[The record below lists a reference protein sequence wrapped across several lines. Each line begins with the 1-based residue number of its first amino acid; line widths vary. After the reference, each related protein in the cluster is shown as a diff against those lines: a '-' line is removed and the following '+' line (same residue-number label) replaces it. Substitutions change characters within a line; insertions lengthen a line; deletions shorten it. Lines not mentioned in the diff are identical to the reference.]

1 MKSILIKCIVAIVI
15 LMVSYNL
22 NAQFGGG
29 GGTPGSGGSGG
40 GFPTTGGGP
49 VVPFDGGMCL
59 LLAASGVSYAAKKLG
74 TLKRSI

>member
-1 MKSILIKCIVAIVI
+1 MKSMLVKSIVAVAI
-15 LMVSYNL
+15 LMVTYNL

-49 VVPFDGGMCL
+49 VIPFDGGMSL
-59 LLAASGVSYAAKKLG
+59 MFAASGVGYAAKKIG
-74 TLKRSI
+74 RLKRTK